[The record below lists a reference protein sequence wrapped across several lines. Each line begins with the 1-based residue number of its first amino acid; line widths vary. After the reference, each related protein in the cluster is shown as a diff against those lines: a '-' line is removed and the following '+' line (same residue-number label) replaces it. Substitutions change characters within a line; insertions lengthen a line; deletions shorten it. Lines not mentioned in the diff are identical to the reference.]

1 MNKHDELVLKLI
13 AEEMLEED
21 DEIFM
26 KEVEEA
32 KNDPAFAN
40 TEISRKR
47 IEKAIDE
54 ELKKLKKNK
63 KRKSKMF
70 VRVAS
75 ILLVLLL
82 GFSATTLTVKGF
94 REKVWAFI
102 TNVGNSTHS
111 SIIPSN
117 DDYNSALDSY
127 EGKYIPGW
135 IPEGY
140 KITDVINKT
149 DIKTIKIQNTL
160 GSSISFSEHTK
171 NYDELLNIHKENL
184 NDYQRMELNGV
195 EVLINKQNSITNMIV
210 IQKDAIIY
218 ILFNNSD
225 IDIVGFVNHIET
237 K

>member
-54 ELKKLKKNK
+54 ELKKLKKLKKNK
-63 KRKSKMF
+63 KHKSKMF

-102 TNVGNSTHS
+102 TNVGISTHS
-111 SIIPSN
+111 SIISSN
-117 DDYNSALDSY
+117 DENKAALDSY
-127 EGKYIPGW
+127 EGKYIPTL

-140 KITDVINKT
+140 KIADVKNTPDVKRI
-149 DIKTIKIQNTL
+149 IIQNNV
-160 GSSISFSEHTK
+160 GSSISFSEHLK
-171 NYDELLNIHKENL
+171 KK
-184 NDYQRMELNGV
+184 M
-195 EVLINKQNSITNMIV
+195 IT
-210 IQKDAIIY
+210 
-218 ILFNNSD
+218 
-225 IDIVGFVNHIET
+225 
-237 K
+237 

>member
-47 IEKAIDE
+47 IEKAIYE

-195 EVLINKQNSITNMIV
+195 EVLINKQNSIT
-210 IQKDAIIY
+210 
-218 ILFNNSD
+218 
-225 IDIVGFVNHIET
+225 
-237 K
+237 

>member
-40 TEISRKR
+40 TDISRKKM
-47 IEKAIDE
+47 EKVIAD

-63 KRKSKMF
+63 KRKNKTFM
-70 VRVAS
+70 RVAS
-75 ILLVLLL
+75 VLLVLLI

-102 TNVGNSTHS
+102 ANVGNSTHS

-135 IPEGY
+135 IPKGY
-140 KITDVINKT
+140 KVVSVNNAPDVKK
-149 DIKTIKIQNTL
+149 IKLRNPS
-160 GSSISFSEHTK
+160 GSTISFSEHSIS
-171 NYDELLNIHKENL
+171 NDELLNIHKENL
-184 NDYQRMELNGV
+184 NDYERKNINGN
-195 EVLINKQNSITNMIV
+195 EVLINTKDNITNI
-210 IQKDAIIY
+210 IAIKDDAVIY
-218 ILFNNSD
+218 ITFNETD
-225 IDIVGFVNHIET
+225 IDVIGFVRHIE
-237 K
+237 KK